1 MSDEI
6 VQQINERI
14 HTDPIF
20 RENLFASPLHILQE
34 YPLTEE
40 EKQCFVVPNFSW
52 MIEKRLA
59 GVSYPR
65 SEDAVVRLQH
75 LGVQALLSLS
85 EESLS
90 EDLLRTYQIQWEHLP
105 VTDFTAPTLEQV
117 EHALT
122 IIESFLERGLPV
134 AVHCRA
140 GLGRTGT
147 ILACYLVAQGS
158 SAKDA
163 IYQVHTR
170 RPGSI
175 ETPEQEAVIEAYAQA
190 RQDKKG
196 A

>member
-6 VQQINERI
+6 VRQINERI
-14 HTDPIF
+14 RTDPIF
-20 RENLFASPLHILQE
+20 RESLFTSPLHVLQE

-40 EKQCFVVPNFSW
+40 EKQRFVVPNFSW

-65 SEDAVVRLQH
+65 SEDAVVQLQQ
-75 LGVQALLSLS
+75 LGIQALLSLS

-90 EDLLRTYQIQWEHLP
+90 EDFLRTYQIQWEHLP

-122 IIESFLERGLPV
+122 IIDSFLERGLPV

-163 IYQVHTR
+163 IHQVRAR

-175 ETPEQEAVIEAYAQA
+175 ETPEQEAVIEAYEQA
-190 RQDKKG
+190 RQGKKG

>member
-6 VQQINERI
+6 VQQIKERMRV
-14 HTDPIF
+14 DPVF
-20 RENLFASPLHILQE
+20 REDLFASPLHALQG

-40 EKQCFVVPNFSW
+40 EKQLFVVPNFGW

-65 SEDAVVRLQH
+65 SEDAIALLQK

-85 EESLS
+85 EESLP
-90 EDLLRTYQIQWEHLP
+90 EDLLRKYKIRWAHLP

-117 EHALT
+117 EQALAL
-122 IIESFLERGLPV
+122 IDGFFEHDLPV

-158 SAKDA
+158 SARDA
-163 IYQVHTR
+163 TRQVRAR

-175 ETPEQEAVIEAYAQA
+175 ETPEQEAVIEAYEQA
-190 RQDKKG
+190 RHKKQ
-196 A
+196 